1 MRHHVKTKKLGRKT
15 GPRQALFRTQMV
27 SLINHGRIE
36 TTLAKAKELRPRIE
50 RLVTKARPGTVASHR
65 LISAA
70 LVNPKATAKLVREI
84 APRYQNRAGGYTR
97 IVKLPSR
104 QGDAAGKALIEFV

>member
-27 SLINHGRIE
+27 SLIKHGRIE

-50 RLVTKARPGTVASHR
+50 RLVTKAQPGTVASHR
-65 LISAA
+65 LVAAA
-70 LVNPKATAKLVREI
+70 LVNPMATAKLVKEI
-84 APRYQNRAGGYTR
+84 APRYRDRAGGYTR
-97 IVKLPSR
+97 IIKLPSR

>member
-70 LVNPKATAKLVREI
+70 LVNPKATAKLVSEI
-84 APRYQNRAGGYTR
+84 APRYQNRSGGYTR